1 VRRTT
6 TAAAATAVLTAGLTV
21 LTGCGAGPAGDGA
34 STSEPPLSTASPS
47 QAPSSASPSPTSAA
61 PTTSA
66 SSPVPTAVDA
76 AVLLPESAFAPR
88 DGGRT
93 VSEGVEPWVLSTSC
107 DLGSPGGAASMTGVR
122 QGDGELEVPVGL
134 QQVAVYAD
142 ATDAQAEA
150 QRVGAA
156 ARACA
161 EAAGAGPSE
170 DGGNTRYLVEQVPVG
185 ADGTGIA
192 TDYYGATA
200 GDPDA
205 VVIGD
210 YVVVTRRGTAV
221 TLVGESGGEDSTDRA
236 RTTVVALAQQA
247 WERLCPYEQAGC

>member
-1 VRRTT
+1 MRRTAT
-6 TAAAATAVLTAGLTV
+6 ATALTAALATALAVC
-21 LTGCGAGPAGDGA
+21 LTGCGTGAAGDGPT
-34 STSEPPLSTASPS
+34 TSEPPLSTASPS
-47 QAPSSASPSPTSAA
+47 QAPTSASPSTATS
-61 PTTSA
+61 TTSA
-66 SSPVPTAVDA
+66 PSPVPTAVDA

-107 DLGSPGGAASMTGVR
+107 DLGSPGGAASMTSVR
-122 QGDGELEVPVGL
+122 QGDGQFEVPVGL

-142 ATDAQAEA
+142 ATAAQAEA

-161 EAAGAGPSE
+161 EAADAGPSE
-170 DGGNTRYLVEQVPVG
+170 DGGNTRYLVEEVPVG

-205 VVIGD
+205 TFLGD

-221 TLVGESGGEDSTDRA
+221 TLVGESGGESDATSARA
-236 RTTVVALAQQA
+236 AVVPLAQQA
-247 WERLCPYEQAGC
+247 WERLCAYEQAGC